1 MKCLIENLKGK
12 VAVVT
17 GASSGIGE
25 SLTKMLAQKNV
36 KVYAVARR
44 KDRLANLA
52 STNKNIIPVVQDV
65 TKELT
70 ALKEIIKDK
79 KIDILVNN
87 AGGAL
92 GKDPIQDAP
101 KDKWLGMIERN
112 VTGLIE
118 ISQLIIPKMIKQGS
132 GDVINVGSIAGLQPY
147 SGGAV
152 YCGSK
157 AMVRFMSE
165 AWQQD
170 LIGKGIRVMIINP
183 GLVETE
189 FSIVRFDGDK
199 EAADKVYENMD
210 PLTAEDVAQNIVWM
224 LAQPKHVNLM
234 SVTIMPTHQ
243 PSATMVWRER
253 R

>member
-1 MKCLIENLKGK
+1 MKCIIENLKGK

-25 SLTKMLAQKNV
+25 SLTRMLAENNV
-36 KVYAVARR
+36 KVFAVARR
-44 KDRLANLA
+44 KDRLDKLA
-52 STNKNIIPVVQDV
+52 AVSTNIIPIVQDV
-65 TKELT
+65 TKELK
-70 ALKEIIKDK
+70 ALEDAIKNER
-79 KIDILVNN
+79 IDILVNN

-92 GKDPIQDAP
+92 GKDSIQDAP
-101 KDKWLGMIERN
+101 KEKWLGMIERN

-118 ISQLIIPKMIKQGS
+118 VSQLIIPKMIKQGS

-147 SGGAV
+147 SGGSV

-199 EAADKVYENMD
+199 EAAAKVYENME
-210 PLTAEDVAQNIVWM
+210 PLRAEDVAQNIVWM

-243 PSATMVWRER
+243 ASATMVWRN
-253 R
+253 